1 MESREIKEKRKNK
14 FLDKL
19 KNKNKNKEYKNEIPL
34 INNKTPIPENEELS
48 LHKNIPESNGETMS
62 NIISN
67 NNINNNSNINNNI
80 NNNSNDFI
88 KGEQTEKK
96 LDYNQLFKKV
106 NKNEFI
112 KTILNIIKKVLIIVL
127 SIFHYL
133 NYYNL
138 DNIKN
143 FKYTLLIIEITSLL
157 LDLFLSQ
164 IIKIK
169 VSKAINKLDEEY
181 KNKKYDLPFEQTFK
195 LLKHSSIDFT
205 FLNYIFKFFNV
216 LMEIFVDIAIIFV
229 IHFIF
234 FIIYEEDD

>member
-48 LHKNIPESNGETMS
+48 LHKNFPESNGETMS

-67 NNINNNSNINNNI
+67 NNS

-88 KGEQTEKK
+88 KNEQIEKK

-112 KTILNIIKKVLIIVL
+112 KTILNIIKKILIIVL

-164 IIKIK
+164 IIKIR

-195 LLKHSSIDFT
+195 LLKYSLVDFT

-229 IHFIF
+229 VHFIF